1 VSVAAAAGRPASL
14 RPARAGLGRPYE
26 TTRAASW
33 DRLWAAR
40 ERARADRRARAS
52 LVSGNGPRP
61 GQRPKTALWAA
72 VPAGY
77 RPAGNLS
84 HWLAS
89 VTDAAYDGH
98 RSDAAERRVELAWIL
113 AKHTDWITCT
123 SRCGWG
129 LLADRGGVSRS
140 TVARFLA
147 WLRRERLLAVVSTGR
162 TGILV
167 RPMALTGPPAG
178 PAAPGGP
185 TAAAASA
192 VNEAAVYVLLEA
204 IPPPRPYQPPDPGLV
219 GLDPRYQAGELD
231 VDDLGRAVDTR
242 TRGPVTVDDPGDPVD
257 ETATPYRSPLVT
269 SQVAQAHAR
278 TRACTSCRRPVK
290 IPLRVETRASRSPLT
305 ARARPNRHPTTLRD
319 RPPRDTGTLPEQ
331 GGPVI
336 CARCHATRWARHTP
350 AGTAA
355 DRLALADRLRH
366 DSPAFVWVGT
376 PRRVRWLLRDFLT
389 AGWTAD
395 DLLHALDTH
404 PADGPYAYATAAPG
418 TPGGLRNPAGWVLHR
433 LKPWRDPDGT
443 PLAPFS
449 RTHAAAVARRL
460 AADLAQAA
468 ADRRATAAVGPTT
481 AYRTARAALPRPGT
495 PAGSRRR

>member
-1 VSVAAAAGRPASL
+1 VSVAAAAGRPAAL
-14 RPARAGLGRPYE
+14 RPARAGSGRPYE

-40 ERARADRRARAS
+40 ERARAERRALAS

-77 RPAGNLS
+77 RPAVNLS
-84 HWLAS
+84 HWLGA

-113 AKHTDWITCT
+113 AKHTDWTTCT

-162 TGILV
+162 TGVLV

-178 PAAPGGP
+178 SAGPGSPGP
-185 TAAAASA
+185 GAAAA

-204 IPPPRPYQPPDPGLV
+204 IPAPRPYQAPDPGLV
-219 GLDPRYQAGELD
+219 GLDPRYWSGELD

-242 TRGPVTVDDPGDPVD
+242 TSGPVTADDLGDPVD
-257 ETATPYRSPLVT
+257 ETATPYGSPLVT
-269 SQVAQAHAR
+269 SQSTQAHTR
-278 TRACTSCRRPVK
+278 PRACTTCRRPVNP
-290 IPLRVETRASRSPLT
+290 PLRVKNRASRSPLT
-305 ARARPNRHPTTLRD
+305 TRNRPNRHPTTLRD
-319 RPPRDTGTLPEQ
+319 RPPGDTGSLPDL

-366 DSPAFVWVGT
+366 DSPAFLWVGT
-376 PRRVRWLLRDFLT
+376 ARRVRWLLRDFLT
-389 AGWTAD
+389 AGWTAAD
-395 DLLHALDTH
+395 VLHALDTH
-404 PADGPYAYATAAPG
+404 PDTGPYAYATTAPG
-418 TPGGLRNPAGWVLHR
+418 TPGGVRNPAGWVLHR
-433 LKPWRDPDGT
+433 LKPWRSPDGT
-443 PLAPFS
+443 PLVPFS
-449 RTHAAAVARRL
+449 ATHAAAIARRL
-460 AADLAQAA
+460 AADRAQAA
-468 ADRRATAAVGPTT
+468 AAAVGPTT
-481 AYRTARAALPRPGT
+481 APTTAYRVTRELLRRARPGRQ
-495 PAGSRRR
+495 SW